1 MSRVNEF
8 LLVVASSRA
17 LCWGCW
23 GGFGMRVPVP
33 RCSLPCLS
41 LSITLHLKISCPSSP
56 AFNYSRNPICAVPQ
70 VKIEMESDYE
80 DTDTEKPPRDMGS
93 ETTL

>member
-1 MSRVNEF
+1 M
-8 LLVVASSRA
+8 
-17 LCWGCW
+17 W
-23 GGFGMRVPVP
+23 VP
-33 RCSLPCLS
+33 RFGCSLPSLLLL

-56 AFNYSRNPICAVPQ
+56 AFNYSRSPICAVPQ

-80 DTDTEKPPRDMGS
+80 DTDTDKPPRDMGS

>member
-1 MSRVNEF
+1 
-8 LLVVASSRA
+8 
-17 LCWGCW
+17 
-23 GGFGMRVPVP
+23 MRVPVP